1 MSQTTST
8 LENLMGAVQQ
18 YHDEVDDSM
27 AGRDPK
33 RGIDSRLE
41 DATET
46 TVAYFLSTFLKRQE
60 H

>member
-1 MSQTTST
+1 
-8 LENLMGAVQQ
+8 MGAVQQ

-46 TVAYFLSTFLKRQE
+46 TVAYFLSNFLKRQE